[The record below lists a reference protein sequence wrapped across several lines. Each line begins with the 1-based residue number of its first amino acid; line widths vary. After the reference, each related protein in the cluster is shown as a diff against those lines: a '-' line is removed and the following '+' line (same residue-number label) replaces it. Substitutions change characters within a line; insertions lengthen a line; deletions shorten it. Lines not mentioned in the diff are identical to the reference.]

1 MVTRGDPFSKNL
13 HVSIDGQAILKGFNL
28 TVPKG
33 EVHAI
38 MGPNGTGKSTLAKAL
53 AGHEAYE
60 ITGGKALL
68 DGADLVGLEPDEI
81 ARAGL
86 FMAFQRPPKSLV
98 KSLYFANATIIS
110 Q

>member
-1 MVTRGDPFSKNL
+1 MNALNIQDLNVNIEGKP
-13 HVSIDGQAILKGFNL
+13 ILKNFSL

-33 EVHAI
+33 EVHAL

-86 FMAFQRPPKSLV
+86 FMAFQYPSEIPGVIFTSW
-98 KSLYFANATIIS
+98 
-110 Q
+110 